1 MLPLRASFSAHTV
14 LAGLMVTLVG
24 YASSVAI
31 VIQGLA
37 AVGASQAQIA
47 SALVGLA
54 IGKGLVG
61 AGLSLWT
68 RMPISIAWTTP
79 GMALLATTGTMAGGF
94 AEAVGAFIITGLLI
108 VVAGTWETLGRWV
121 AMIPKPIANAMLAG
135 VILKLCLAP
144 FVALSK
150 LPLAA
155 ALVLVTWLVMMR
167 VARLWAAPA
176 AAVVAVLAM
185 GFGGNGAGL
194 PGFVWPTVEFVM
206 PAFSLQALVSI
217 ALPLFLVTMA
227 SQNIPGYAVL
237 GTYGYRPRMA
247 PLLISTGAMSAATA
261 VVGSPTINLA
271 AITAALCAGP
281 DAGPDPARRWSV
293 AVVASLGYVACGLLA
308 GVAVAI
314 VTRSSPALIEAAAG
328 LALIG
333 ALGGA
338 MKGAIDEEPTRV
350 AALVTFLVSASGLN
364 VQGIGPAFWGL
375 VIGLSVHGF
384 LTLGRKAA

>member
-79 GMALLATTGTMAGGF
+79 GMALLATTGAMAGGF

-375 VIGLSVHGF
+375 VIGLCVHGF

>member
-79 GMALLATTGTMAGGF
+79 GMALLATTGAMAGGF

-167 VARLWAAPA
+167 LARLWAAPA

-375 VIGLSVHGF
+375 VIGLCVHGF
-384 LTLGRKAA
+384 LTIGRKAA

>member
-79 GMALLATTGTMAGGF
+79 GMALLATTGAMAGGF

-167 VARLWAAPA
+167 LARLWAAPA

-375 VIGLSVHGF
+375 VIGLCVHGF